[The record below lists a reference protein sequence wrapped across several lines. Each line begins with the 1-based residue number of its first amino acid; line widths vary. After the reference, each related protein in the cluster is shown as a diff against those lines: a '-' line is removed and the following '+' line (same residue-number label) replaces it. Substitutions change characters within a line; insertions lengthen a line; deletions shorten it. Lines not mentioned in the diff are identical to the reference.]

1 MPGSTEAAEHSRK
14 IAGVISEVMIE
25 SSTEHDLLGPRIA
38 AAPKASLKDHTGRGA
53 AGLCEDRP
61 RPNRRKKTL
70 RTKLFAAFGAGDEA
84 RTRYLHLGKVALY
97 RMSYTRNSNCRFII
111 AEVPEKSSVFFEI
124 CGYCAVYY

>member
-1 MPGSTEAAEHSRK
+1 MILPVFLRSHKEFEAGGIEAVALAVPQRSRK

-61 RPNRRKKTL
+61 RPNRRKN
-70 RTKLFAAFGAGDEA
+70 AANETV
-84 RTRYLHLGKVALY
+84 R
-97 RMSYTRNSNCRFII
+97 
-111 AEVPEKSSVFFEI
+111 SVWS
-124 CGYCAVYY
+124 G